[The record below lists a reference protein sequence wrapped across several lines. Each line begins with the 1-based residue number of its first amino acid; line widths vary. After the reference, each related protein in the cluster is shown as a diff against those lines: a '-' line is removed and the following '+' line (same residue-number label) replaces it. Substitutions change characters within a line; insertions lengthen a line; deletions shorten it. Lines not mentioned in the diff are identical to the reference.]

1 MTLKV
6 VHLVYSFGIG
16 GLERVIVNLINSSV
30 DRDVEHYVVTL
41 VDDHAF
47 SSHLGSNA
55 TMHCLDKNEGKDL
68 LCNVRLYRLLK
79 KLKADVVHT
88 YNFGTIEY
96 HPIAWLAGVPVRVH
110 AEHGRESSYKKIDNP
125 AKYEFFRKLMI
136 PFLSYFVVVS
146 QDLEKWGR
154 ERLGLNDKL
163 KLIFNGISLKE
174 FERKAA
180 SIKENSDDGTENDRP
195 FKFVSVGRLVDVKNH
210 ALLIDAFDQARQQSE
225 QFKSTQ
231 LSIVGDGPNRAALQ
245 TQINTRNLS
254 AHVSL
259 LGNSNNV
266 PAILNQADVFV
277 LSSRYEAMPMTAL
290 EAMACKLPVIAPDVG
305 GVSFILKNKA
315 NGLLVEANSTQK
327 MAEAL
332 SYAYQ
337 HKAELNEMG
346 LTGRKMVEAGFSVEA
361 MTECYFNLYQT
372 GHNKATKN

>member
-16 GLERVIVNLINSSV
+16 GLERVIVNLINCSA
-30 DRDVEHYVVTL
+30 DRDVEHHIVTL

-47 SSHLGSNA
+47 AEQLGDNA
-55 TMHCLDKNEGKDL
+55 KLYCLHKKEGKDL
-68 LCNVRLYRLLK
+68 SCHIRLYRLLK
-79 KLKADVVHT
+79 TLKADVVHT

-96 HPIAWLAGVPVRVH
+96 HPVAWLAGIPVRVH

-125 AKYEFFRKLMI
+125 AKYEFFRKLII
-136 PFLSYFVVVS
+136 PFVSYFVVVS

-163 KLIFNGISLKE
+163 KLIFNGINFKE
-174 FERKAA
+174 FERKTA

-231 LSIVGDGPNRAALQ
+231 LSIVGDGPNMAALQ
-245 TQINTRNLS
+245 AQINTLNLS

-305 GVSFILKNKA
+305 GVSFILKNKE
-315 NGLLVEANSTQK
+315 NGLLVEANGTQK

-346 LTGRKMVEAGFSVEA
+346 LTGRKMVEADFSVEA
-361 MTECYFNLYQT
+361 MTERYFELYQS
-372 GHNKATKN
+372 